1 MGALQ
6 HWSSFQLDARRQFNA
21 IDWQDHTTY
30 LDATVVDAATNGH
43 NIRNEHYRFRPHG
56 PLSIPLIV
64 GEGKTPFQKHQFK
77 EWFESAV
84 LRGNSASLRVL
95 LGQIAQISVREAML
109 YLIAIASTG
118 PRKRT
123 FKN

>member
-1 MGALQ
+1 M
-6 HWSSFQLDARRQFNA
+6 D
-21 IDWQDHTTY
+21 TTY
-30 LDATVVDAATNGH
+30 ATSTIGAERKSPVMVV
-43 NIRNEHYRFRPHG
+43 IFRPHG

-64 GEGKTPFQKHQFK
+64 GEGKTPFPKHQLK